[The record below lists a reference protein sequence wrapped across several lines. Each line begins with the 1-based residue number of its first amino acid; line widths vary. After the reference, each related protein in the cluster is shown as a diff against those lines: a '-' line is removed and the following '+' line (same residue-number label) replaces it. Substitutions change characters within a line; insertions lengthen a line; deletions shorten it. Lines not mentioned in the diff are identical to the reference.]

1 MKKRFSRFCVTT
13 AQVAPSTLDGLV
25 PDVEMATLRTFAQ
38 IARFLAHDTLPP
50 PTPDGSQLGALR
62 ALASRLI
69 TPAVPVDHAPG
80 VPSGPSPGQSVGQPK
95 GEGS

>member
-50 PTPDGSQLGALR
+50 PTPDGSRLGALR
-62 ALASRLI
+62 ALAARLI
-69 TPAVPVDHAPG
+69 TPAVPVDHEPG
-80 VPSGPSPGQSVGQPK
+80 CRLALPLVRAWAVEDSNL
-95 GEGS
+95 